1 MDSTD
6 FRRNVA
12 LSIQR
17 ALWDLVTPALRGV
30 ALTSSYP
37 NIGGRFIY
45 DRVPTEVDL
54 EDLSLAVR
62 RIVAG
67 FQSDVHVNLEA
78 CYVPVSQS
86 RDLLLDEWWA
96 FRRKEDSEVGSLG
109 NRGMGELDNECLTRL
124 MELHEGADSEPWVA
138 MVEGRDHV
146 AGDSF
151 LMVGAAPERRED
163 MYVTRDSGPA
173 SAAVLDL
180 IAAARTYLP
189 ALVSEILHLRSG
201 RDGTAGP

>member
-6 FRRNVA
+6 FRRSVA

-45 DRVPTEVDL
+45 DRVPTQVDL

-67 FQSDVHVNLEA
+67 FQSDVHVSLEA

-109 NRGMGELDNECLTRL
+109 NRGMRELDNECLTRL
-124 MELHEGADSEPWVA
+124 MNFMRAPIRNRGLPWLRV
-138 MVEGRDHV
+138 VITSQGTV
-146 AGDSF
+146 S
-151 LMVGAAPERRED
+151 
-163 MYVTRDSGPA
+163 SWWGPLQ
-173 SAAVLDL
+173 SDV
-180 IAAARTYLP
+180 RTC
-189 ALVSEILHLRSG
+189 
-201 RDGTAGP
+201 T